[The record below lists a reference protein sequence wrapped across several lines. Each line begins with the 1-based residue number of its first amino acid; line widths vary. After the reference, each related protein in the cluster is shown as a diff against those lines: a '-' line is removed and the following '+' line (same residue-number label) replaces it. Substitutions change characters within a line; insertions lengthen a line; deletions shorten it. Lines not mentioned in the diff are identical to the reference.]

1 MTTLKE
7 AFYKKFPKNHKIL
20 EYFEI
25 ANECECSWDNL
36 TKVRLQNYA
45 DYLKDELSPNTA
57 KSYCSKLKTI
67 LNLYIDEVNLPKG
80 FEKVLNIRKDA
91 SEQTY
96 LTPEEIT
103 KVMEYEPRKT
113 SEWIV
118 RNQFVIGCLTGARH
132 SDYIRFSRRNFKGKS
147 LSYVSIKTHHKTEV
161 PLSVAL
167 KRLIQENE
175 DQGFDGIEFTGVYF
189 NRLIK
194 EICEAVGLTEEITL
208 YNYGKTQTK
217 PKWKFVASH
226 TARRSFATN
235 LYMNGVDIYT
245 ISRLCGHSSVEV
257 TKTYICCSPKIDD
270 KVMDYFN
277 LFQ

>member
-1 MTTLKE
+1 MKTLKD
-7 AFYKKFPKNHKIL
+7 AFYGKFPNNHMIL
-20 EYFEI
+20 DYFEI
-25 ANECECSWDNL
+25 ANGCECTWENL
-36 TKVRLQNYA
+36 SKVRLQNFA
-45 DYLKDELSPNTA
+45 DHLKSELSPNTA

-67 LNLYIDEVNLPKG
+67 LNLYIDEVEIQKG

-91 SEQTY
+91 SEQTF
-96 LTPEEIT
+96 LTPDEIA
-103 KVMEYEPRKT
+103 KVMEYKPRKT

-132 SDYIRFSRRNFKGKS
+132 SDYIRFTRRNFKGKS
-147 LSYVSIKTHHKTEV
+147 LSYVSVKTHHKTEV
-161 PLSVAL
+161 PLSDAL
-167 KRLIQENE
+167 KRFIKENE
-175 DQGFDGIEFTGVYF
+175 DQGFDNIEFSGVYF

-194 EICEAVGLTEEITL
+194 EICKAVGLTEELTL

-217 PKWKFVASH
+217 EKWKFVSSH

-257 TKTYICCSPKIDD
+257 TKTYICCSPNIDD

-277 LFQ
+277 IFK